1 MSAAY
6 ENINVERQGAAF
18 VVTLTRA
25 EKLNPIDWTT
35 IKELRRAI
43 AEIEA
48 SDCLAVIITGSGR
61 SFSAGGDLDGYIAL
75 YRDKARFRAFLDDF
89 FAMLDEIERS
99 AKIYIAAVNG
109 VCVAG
114 GLELLLACDLSVAA
128 DTAKIGDG
136 HLNFGQLPGAG
147 GSQRLP
153 HAIGLLRA
161 KHLILTGKLLN
172 AAQAERIGLVG
183 EVVPAAELMG
193 AAMAYVTG
201 MAEKSPVGVRGAKY
215 LTNLT
220 LTMPI
225 EQGLKAEM
233 DFVHNY
239 ATSEPDATEGL
250 IAFRDKR
257 KPAFGKPEGRKQE
270 S

>member
-6 ENINVERQGAAF
+6 ENIMIERQGAAF
-18 VVTLTRA
+18 VVTLARA
-25 EKLNPIDWTT
+25 EKLNPIDWAT
-35 IKELRRAI
+35 IKELRSAI
-43 AEIEA
+43 AEIDA
-48 SDCLAVIITGSGR
+48 SDALAVILTGSGR

-75 YRDKARFRAFLDDF
+75 YQDKARFRAFLDDF

-99 AKIYIAAVNG
+99 TKIYIAAVNG

-114 GLELLLACDLSVAA
+114 GLELLLACDISIAA

-161 KHLILTGKLLN
+161 KHLILSGKLLTAVQ
-172 AAQAERIGLVG
+172 AAEIGLVG
-183 EVVPAAELMG
+183 EVVPAAELMF
-193 AAMAYVTG
+193 AAAAWVETL
-201 MAEKSPVGVRGAKY
+201 AEKSPVGVRGAKY

-220 LTMPI
+220 LTMPM

-233 DFVHNY
+233 DYVHNY
-239 ATSEPDATEGL
+239 ATTEPDATEGL

-257 KPAFGKPEGRKQE
+257 KPEFGK
-270 S
+270 

>member
-1 MSAAY
+1 MSEQPY
-6 ENINVERQGAAF
+6 ENITVERVGPAARI
-18 VVTLTRA
+18 TLARA
-25 EKLNPIDWTT
+25 EKLNPIDWAT

-43 AEIEA
+43 AELEG
-48 SDCLAVIITGSGR
+48 SDCLAVIVTGSGR
-61 SFSAGGDLDGYIAL
+61 SFSAGGDLEGYIAL
-75 YRDKARFRAFLDDF
+75 YQDKLRFRLFLNDF
-89 FAMLDEIERS
+89 FDMLDAIEKS
-99 AKIYIAAVNG
+99 QKIYIAAING

-114 GLELLLACDLSVAA
+114 GLELLLACDLVIAA

-161 KHLILTGKLLN
+161 KQLILTGKLLT
-172 AAQAERIGLVG
+172 AAEAERIGLVG
-183 EVVPAAELMG
+183 EVVPAAELD
-193 AAMAYVTG
+193 AAALRLVDG
-201 MAEKSPVGVRGAKY
+201 MAEKSPVGLRGAKH

-225 EQGLKAEM
+225 AAGLKYEM
-233 DFVHNY
+233 AYVHRY
-239 ATSEPDATEGL
+239 ATEEPDATEGL

-257 KPAFGKPEGRKQE
+257 KPAFGQG
-270 S
+270 